1 MNRFRLD
8 NKVALITGAG
18 SGLGQQFAQ
27 TLAGAGAS
35 VVLAAR
41 RREKL
46 EETADMIRAAGG
58 TAICLDLDVTDSAS
72 IGNCFKELHAQVGAA
87 DVVVNNAGIARQ
99 AFLTD
104 ITEEDWDAVLDTN
117 LKGVFLVAQA
127 AARAMISAKKPGSII
142 NISSVLGVRVSK
154 ALASYIAA
162 KAGVAHLTKAMALE
176 WARHNIR
183 VNALAPGYFVT
194 EMNQVDFDSGA
205 AEVVKKI
212 VPMGRVGDLPEIA
225 GPLLL
230 LASDAGSYMTG
241 SLLAVDGGHLCG
253 SL

>member
-1 MNRFRLD
+1 MDAFRLD

-18 SGLGQQFAQ
+18 SGLGKQFAK
-27 TLAGAGAS
+27 TLADAGAS

-46 EETADMIRAAGG
+46 EETAEMIRSAGG
-58 TAICLDLDVTDSAS
+58 TAMCCDLDVTDSAS
-72 IGNCFKELHAQVGAA
+72 IANCFEEMQAAVGAP

-99 AFLTD
+99 AFLLE

-127 AARAMISAKKPGSII
+127 GARAMIAAEKPGSII

-162 KAGVAHLTKAMALE
+162 KSAVAHLTQAMALE
-176 WARHNIR
+176 WSRNNIR
-183 VNALAPGYFVT
+183 VNAIAPGYFVT
-194 EMNQVDFDSGA
+194 EMNQAEFDQGA
-205 AEVVKKI
+205 GEIVKKR
-212 VPMGRVGDLPEIA
+212 VPLGRVGDLSEIG

-241 SLLAVDGGHLCG
+241 SLVAVDGGHLCG

>member
-1 MNRFRLD
+1 MNQFNLD
-8 NKVALITGAG
+8 NKVALVTGAG
-18 SGLGQQFAQ
+18 SGLGRQFAE
-27 TLAGAGAS
+27 TLAGAGAT
-35 VVLAAR
+35 VALAAR

-46 EETADMIRAAGG
+46 AETAAIIEELGG
-58 TAICLDLDVTDSAS
+58 KAICLDLDVTDSAS
-72 IGNCFKELHAQVGAA
+72 IANCMSEMESKLGVA
-87 DVVVNNAGIARQ
+87 DILVNNAGIARQ

-104 ITEEDWDAVLDTN
+104 ITEADWDSVLDTN

-127 AARAMISAKKPGSII
+127 AAKSLIKVGKPGSII
-142 NISSVLGVRVSK
+142 NIGSILSFGVSK

-162 KAGVAHLTKAMALE
+162 KSGVVQLTKAMALE
-176 WARHNIR
+176 WSRNNIR

-194 EMNQVDFDSGA
+194 EMNQDAFETGA
-205 AEVVKKI
+205 HEQVKHA
-212 VPMGRVGDLPEIA
+212 VPMGRVGNLSEIS

-241 SLLAVDGGHLCG
+241 SIITVDGGQLCG